1 MMDWDALSSQING
14 NIDKTIISLS
24 YHSTFKPLI
33 VNLGR
38 YDLFYRPVNL
48 FPLERS
54 VINTEFILVTQK
66 GRHKT
71 GNLEDKRSLR
81 KLGFSSRLPLKI
93 IIHGFLDHGDV
104 DWIQVHVN
112 CILVMP

>member
-14 NIDKTIISLS
+14 NIQLS
-24 YHSTFKPLI
+24 YHYHTIQTF
-33 VNLGR
+33 NLGR

-54 VINTEFILVTQK
+54 VINTEFILVTQG
-66 GRHKT
+66 GRHKM

-81 KLGFSSRLPLKI
+81 KLGFSNRLPLKI

-104 DWIQVHVN
+104 DWIQVHIN
-112 CILVMP
+112 NEL